1 MKTTYFLFALII
13 TLFISG
19 CDPLV
24 TTFDDTE
31 DAVLYQSNLIK
42 EFPAK
47 KSISVMTWNVRF
59 GVARLDFAL
68 DACGDRV
75 IISKSEVITGLEGI
89 ANKIKNDDIDIVL
102 MQEVDVQS
110 KRSSYVDQAQWLLNN
125 TDLNYGAYAS
135 KWKSQI
141 ILADGIGRVDAG
153 NLILSKWKLEDAK
166 RHQLPLRGD
175 QDGLTQLFYLRRNVL
190 SAKVNMP
197 GTPFYAVNG
206 HLTAFATDDTKQK
219 HISGFKS
226 ILDDIVAN
234 GFSFVAGG
242 DLNAIPPNA
251 TKTDYCLED
260 QCEVGTYHSGKE
272 PEHKE
277 GAYFK
282 EEITWLN
289 DLYGS
294 YEPAISLEQYGMNE
308 TKHYT
313 HSPGGKLELDRKLDY
328 LWTNTAWSNGVTHQD
343 ATKLSD
349 HMPVTANWTVK

>member
-1 MKTTYFLFALII
+1 MKNKYCIYSFFISLFL
-13 TLFISG
+13 SG

-24 TTFDDTE
+24 TSFDDVE
-31 DAVLYQSNLIK
+31 DAVMYQSNRII
-42 EFPAK
+42 EYPAK
-47 KSISVMTWNVRF
+47 RSINVMTWNIRF

-75 IISKSEVITGLEGI
+75 IISKGEVITGLEGI
-89 ANKIKNDDIDIVL
+89 AKKINESNVDIVL

-110 KRSSYVDQAQWLLNN
+110 KRSSYVDQVQWLLNN
-125 TDLNYGAYAS
+125 TVMNYGAYAS

-175 QDGLTQLFYLRRNVL
+175 QDGLTQLFYLRRNVVT
-190 SAKVNMP
+190 AKVEMP
-197 GTPFYAVNG
+197 GTPFFAVNA

-219 HISGFKS
+219 HILGFKN
-226 ILDDIVAN
+226 ILDDIVSS

-251 TKTDYCLED
+251 TKTNYCYDD
-260 QCEVGTYHSGKE
+260 QCEIGDYDPSDEKKGGCDFT
-272 PEHKE
+272 
-277 GAYFK
+277 
-282 EEITWLN
+282 EEINWLN

-294 YEPAISLEQYGMNE
+294 YEPAITLEQYGMNE
-308 TKHYT
+308 SKHYS
-313 HSPGGKLELDRKLDY
+313 HSPGDKLKLDRKLDY
-328 LWTNTAWSNGVTHQD
+328 LWTNTSWSSGTTHQS
-343 ATKLSD
+343 ATTLSD
-349 HMPVTANWTVK
+349 HIPITAIWEVE